1 MLSCKQ
7 ASELV
12 SQALDRPLSIRERWS
27 VRFHLLICRAC
38 TRFSRQLAFMQ
49 AMIEKFLS
57 ETAQN
62 EQLQLPAIAKA
73 RMAEVLRSETL
84 ESGSK

>member
-12 SQALDRPLSIRERWS
+12 SQALDRPLSVKERWS
-27 VRFHLLICRAC
+27 VRFHLLICTAC

-49 AMIEKFLS
+49 TTIKKFVS
-57 ETAQN
+57 ETEQN
-62 EQLQLPAIAKA
+62 EQLQLSPTAKA
-73 RMAEVLRSETL
+73 RMTEVLKSERL
-84 ESGSK
+84 ESGIK